1 MTAIL
6 SLLTRIS
13 IILGVIGAF
22 FLSLSDIIMKTDYLN
37 QIDNYLD
44 FTSLKAQIIVL
55 LIATLYLVLFLLS
68 FVHRVTKYS
77 QNKRIKSKNNEIEV
91 TVKTINEVSK
101 EFLMNQ
107 ELIKNAKVKSFQKSK
122 SVVIEAVVDAH
133 GTENLSEKIL
143 EIQEKLSEHVFTTTG
158 IQVKSTKVRLKKIL
172 NNDIEIKPFLYFGGV
187 IQFTKDWRFIDKV
200 KFEDA
205 KLISK

>member
-44 FTSLKAQIIVL
+44 FSSLKAQIIVL

-91 TVKTINEVSK
+91 TVKTINDVSK

-172 NNDIEIKPFLYFGGV
+172 NNDIVEKNITNTNIPETL
-187 IQFTKDWRFIDKV
+187 V
-200 KFEDA
+200 KEET
-205 KLISK
+205 I

>member
-44 FTSLKAQIIVL
+44 FSSLKAQIIVL
-55 LIATLYLVLFLLS
+55 LNATLYLVLFLLS

-133 GTENLSEKIL
+133 GTENLSEK
-143 EIQEKLSEHVFTTTG
+143 LSEHVLTTTG
-158 IQVKSTKVRLKKIL
+158 IQVKSTKIRLKKIL
-172 NNDIEIKPFLYFGGV
+172 NNDIVEKNITNTNIPETL
-187 IQFTKDWRFIDKV
+187 V
-200 KFEDA
+200 KEET
-205 KLISK
+205 I

>member
-158 IQVKSTKVRLKKIL
+158 IQVKSTKIRLKKIL
-172 NNDIEIKPFLYFGGV
+172 NNDIVEKNITNTNIPETLIKEETL
-187 IQFTKDWRFIDKV
+187 
-200 KFEDA
+200 
-205 KLISK
+205 

>member
-44 FTSLKAQIIVL
+44 FSSLKAQIIVL

-133 GTENLSEKIL
+133 GNENLSEKIL

-158 IQVKSTKVRLKKIL
+158 IQVKSTKIRLKKIL
-172 NNDIEIKPFLYFGGV
+172 NNDIVEKNITNTNIPETL
-187 IQFTKDWRFIDKV
+187 V
-200 KFEDA
+200 KEET
-205 KLISK
+205 I

>member
-22 FLSLSDIIMKTDYLN
+22 FLSLSDITMKTDYLN

-44 FTSLKAQIIVL
+44 FSSLKAQIIVL

-172 NNDIEIKPFLYFGGV
+172 NNDIVEKNITNTNIPETLIKEETL
-187 IQFTKDWRFIDKV
+187 
-200 KFEDA
+200 
-205 KLISK
+205 

>member
-44 FTSLKAQIIVL
+44 FSSLKAQIIVL

-68 FVHRVTKYS
+68 FVHRVTKHS

-158 IQVKSTKVRLKKIL
+158 IQVKSTKIRLKKIL
-172 NNDIEIKPFLYFGGV
+172 NNDIVEKNITNTNIPETL
-187 IQFTKDWRFIDKV
+187 V
-200 KFEDA
+200 KEET
-205 KLISK
+205 I

>member
-44 FTSLKAQIIVL
+44 FSSLKAQIIVL

-158 IQVKSTKVRLKKIL
+158 IQVKSTKIRLKKIL
-172 NNDIEIKPFLYFGGV
+172 NNDIVEKNITNTSIPETL
-187 IQFTKDWRFIDKV
+187 V
-200 KFEDA
+200 KEET
-205 KLISK
+205 I

>member
-44 FTSLKAQIIVL
+44 FSSLKAQIIVL

-143 EIQEKLSEHVFTTTG
+143 EIQEKLSEHVFATTG

-172 NNDIEIKPFLYFGGV
+172 NNDIVEKNITNTNIPETL
-187 IQFTKDWRFIDKV
+187 V
-200 KFEDA
+200 KEET
-205 KLISK
+205 I

>member
-37 QIDNYLD
+37 QIDSYLD
-44 FTSLKAQIIVL
+44 FSSLKAQIIVL

-158 IQVKSTKVRLKKIL
+158 IQVKSTKIRLKKIL
-172 NNDIEIKPFLYFGGV
+172 NNDIVEKNITNTNIPETL
-187 IQFTKDWRFIDKV
+187 V
-200 KFEDA
+200 KEET
-205 KLISK
+205 I

>member
-1 MTAIL
+1 MTAML

-44 FTSLKAQIIVL
+44 FSSLKAQIIVL

-91 TVKTINEVSK
+91 TLKTINEVSK

-172 NNDIEIKPFLYFGGV
+172 NNDIVEKNITNTNIPETL
-187 IQFTKDWRFIDKV
+187 V
-200 KFEDA
+200 KEET
-205 KLISK
+205 I

>member
-1 MTAIL
+1 MTPIL

-22 FLSLSDIIMKTDYLN
+22 CLSLSDIIMKTDYLN

-44 FTSLKAQIIVL
+44 FSSLKAQIIVL

-172 NNDIEIKPFLYFGGV
+172 NNDIVEKNITNTNIPETL
-187 IQFTKDWRFIDKV
+187 V
-200 KFEDA
+200 KEET
-205 KLISK
+205 I

>member
-44 FTSLKAQIIVL
+44 FSSLKAQIIVL

-143 EIQEKLSEHVFTTTG
+143 EIQEKLSEHVFATTG
-158 IQVKSTKVRLKKIL
+158 IQVKSTKIRLKKIL
-172 NNDIEIKPFLYFGGV
+172 NNDIVEKNITNTNIPETL
-187 IQFTKDWRFIDKV
+187 V
-200 KFEDA
+200 KEET
-205 KLISK
+205 I

>member
-44 FTSLKAQIIVL
+44 FSSLKAQIIVL

-158 IQVKSTKVRLKKIL
+158 IQVKSTKIRLKKIL
-172 NNDIEIKPFLYFGGV
+172 NNDIVEKNITNTNIPETLIKEETL
-187 IQFTKDWRFIDKV
+187 
-200 KFEDA
+200 
-205 KLISK
+205 

>member
-44 FTSLKAQIIVL
+44 FSSLKAQIIVL

-172 NNDIEIKPFLYFGGV
+172 NNDIVEKNITNTSIPETL
-187 IQFTKDWRFIDKV
+187 V
-200 KFEDA
+200 KEET
-205 KLISK
+205 I

>member
-44 FTSLKAQIIVL
+44 FSSLIAQIIVL

-158 IQVKSTKVRLKKIL
+158 IQVKSTKIRLKKIL
-172 NNDIEIKPFLYFGGV
+172 NNDIVEKNITNTNIPETL
-187 IQFTKDWRFIDKV
+187 V
-200 KFEDA
+200 KEET
-205 KLISK
+205 I

>member
-44 FTSLKAQIIVL
+44 FSSLKAQIIVL

-68 FVHRVTKYS
+68 FVHRVTKCS

-158 IQVKSTKVRLKKIL
+158 IQVKSTKIRLKKIL
-172 NNDIEIKPFLYFGGV
+172 NNDIVEKNITNTNIPETL
-187 IQFTKDWRFIDKV
+187 V
-200 KFEDA
+200 KEET
-205 KLISK
+205 I

>member
-1 MTAIL
+1 M
-6 SLLTRIS
+6 
-13 IILGVIGAF
+13 
-22 FLSLSDIIMKTDYLN
+22 
-37 QIDNYLD
+37 
-44 FTSLKAQIIVL
+44 
-55 LIATLYLVLFLLS
+55 
-68 FVHRVTKYS
+68 
-77 QNKRIKSKNNEIEV
+77 

-158 IQVKSTKVRLKKIL
+158 IQVKSTKIRLKKIL
-172 NNDIEIKPFLYFGGV
+172 NNDIVEKNITNTNIPETL
-187 IQFTKDWRFIDKV
+187 V
-200 KFEDA
+200 KEET
-205 KLISK
+205 I

>member
-172 NNDIEIKPFLYFGGV
+172 NNDIVEKNITNTNIPETLIKEETL
-187 IQFTKDWRFIDKV
+187 
-200 KFEDA
+200 
-205 KLISK
+205 

>member
-44 FTSLKAQIIVL
+44 FSSLKAQIIVL

-158 IQVKSTKVRLKKIL
+158 IQVKSTKIRLKKIL
-172 NNDIEIKPFLYFGGV
+172 NNDIVEKNIANTSIPETL
-187 IQFTKDWRFIDKV
+187 V
-200 KFEDA
+200 KEET
-205 KLISK
+205 I

>member
-1 MTAIL
+1 MTAML

-44 FTSLKAQIIVL
+44 FSSLKAQIIVL

-172 NNDIEIKPFLYFGGV
+172 NNDIVEKNITNTNIPETL
-187 IQFTKDWRFIDKV
+187 V
-200 KFEDA
+200 KEET
-205 KLISK
+205 I

>member
-44 FTSLKAQIIVL
+44 FSSLKAQIIVL

-158 IQVKSTKVRLKKIL
+158 IQVKSTKIRLKKIL
-172 NNDIEIKPFLYFGGV
+172 NNDIVEKNITNTNIPETL
-187 IQFTKDWRFIDKV
+187 V
-200 KFEDA
+200 KEET
-205 KLISK
+205 I

>member
-13 IILGVIGAF
+13 IILGVIGAY

-44 FTSLKAQIIVL
+44 FSSLKAQIIVL

-91 TVKTINEVSK
+91 RVKTINEVSK
-101 EFLMNQ
+101 EFLMKHE
-107 ELIKNAKVKSFQKSK
+107 EL
-122 SVVIEAVVDAH
+122 
-133 GTENLSEKIL
+133 
-143 EIQEKLSEHVFTTTG
+143 HV
-158 IQVKSTKVRLKKIL
+158 
-172 NNDIEIKPFLYFGGV
+172 
-187 IQFTKDWRFIDKV
+187 
-200 KFEDA
+200 
-205 KLISK
+205 

>member
-22 FLSLSDIIMKTDYLN
+22 FLSLSDITMKTDYLN

-44 FTSLKAQIIVL
+44 FSSLKAQIIVL

-158 IQVKSTKVRLKKIL
+158 IQVKSTKIRLKKIL
-172 NNDIEIKPFLYFGGV
+172 NNDIVEKNITNTNIPETL
-187 IQFTKDWRFIDKV
+187 V
-200 KFEDA
+200 KEET
-205 KLISK
+205 I

>member
-44 FTSLKAQIIVL
+44 FSSLKAQIIVL

-158 IQVKSTKVRLKKIL
+158 IQVKSTKIRLKKIL
-172 NNDIEIKPFLYFGGV
+172 NNDIVEKNITNTNIPETL
-187 IQFTKDWRFIDKV
+187 V
-200 KFEDA
+200 KEY
-205 KLISK
+205 SKRMA

>member
-44 FTSLKAQIIVL
+44 FSSLKAQIIVL

-158 IQVKSTKVRLKKIL
+158 IQVKSTKIRLKKIL
-172 NNDIEIKPFLYFGGV
+172 NNDIVEKNITNTNMPETL
-187 IQFTKDWRFIDKV
+187 V
-200 KFEDA
+200 KEET
-205 KLISK
+205 I

>member
-44 FTSLKAQIIVL
+44 FSSLKAQIIVL

-172 NNDIEIKPFLYFGGV
+172 NNDIVEKNIANTNIPETL
-187 IQFTKDWRFIDKV
+187 V
-200 KFEDA
+200 KEET
-205 KLISK
+205 I

>member
-44 FTSLKAQIIVL
+44 FSSLKAQIIVL

-172 NNDIEIKPFLYFGGV
+172 NNDIVEKNIANTSIPETL
-187 IQFTKDWRFIDKV
+187 V
-200 KFEDA
+200 KEET
-205 KLISK
+205 I

>member
-44 FTSLKAQIIVL
+44 FSSLKAQIIVL

-68 FVHRVTKYS
+68 FVPRVTKCS

-158 IQVKSTKVRLKKIL
+158 IQVKSTKIRLKKIL
-172 NNDIEIKPFLYFGGV
+172 NNDIVEKNITNTNIPETL
-187 IQFTKDWRFIDKV
+187 V
-200 KFEDA
+200 KEET
-205 KLISK
+205 I

>member
-44 FTSLKAQIIVL
+44 FSSLKAQIIVL

-158 IQVKSTKVRLKKIL
+158 IQVKSTKVRLKK
-172 NNDIEIKPFLYFGGV
+172 Y
-187 IQFTKDWRFIDKV
+187 
-200 KFEDA
+200 
-205 KLISK
+205 

>member
-44 FTSLKAQIIVL
+44 FSSLKAQIIVL

-107 ELIKNAKVKSFQKSK
+107 ELIKNAKGKSFQKSK

-158 IQVKSTKVRLKKIL
+158 IQVKSTKIRLKKIL
-172 NNDIEIKPFLYFGGV
+172 NNDIVEKNITNTNIPETL
-187 IQFTKDWRFIDKV
+187 V
-200 KFEDA
+200 KEET
-205 KLISK
+205 I

>member
-44 FTSLKAQIIVL
+44 FSSLKAQIIVL

-172 NNDIEIKPFLYFGGV
+172 NNDIVEKNITNTNMPETL
-187 IQFTKDWRFIDKV
+187 V
-200 KFEDA
+200 KEET
-205 KLISK
+205 I

>member
-44 FTSLKAQIIVL
+44 FSSLKAQIIVL

-91 TVKTINEVSK
+91 TLKTINEVSK

-158 IQVKSTKVRLKKIL
+158 IQVKSTKIRLKKIL
-172 NNDIEIKPFLYFGGV
+172 NNDIVEKNIANTSIPETL
-187 IQFTKDWRFIDKV
+187 V
-200 KFEDA
+200 KEET
-205 KLISK
+205 I

>member
-13 IILGVIGAF
+13 IILGLIGAF

-44 FTSLKAQIIVL
+44 FSSLKAQIIVL

-172 NNDIEIKPFLYFGGV
+172 NNDIVEKNITNTNIPETL
-187 IQFTKDWRFIDKV
+187 V
-200 KFEDA
+200 KEET
-205 KLISK
+205 I